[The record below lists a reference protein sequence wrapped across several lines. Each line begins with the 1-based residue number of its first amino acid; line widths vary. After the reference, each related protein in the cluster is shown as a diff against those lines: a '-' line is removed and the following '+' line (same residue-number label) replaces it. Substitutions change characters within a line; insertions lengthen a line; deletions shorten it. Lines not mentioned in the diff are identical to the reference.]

1 MEEFILPSLF
11 LFLGLCGDALHEK
24 DCEAVFEGHCSCLI
38 NGRLVPWCT
47 YAIIK
52 LVYWSGLKGEK
63 MDNIENTLYEQFQ
76 DLDINQLEE
85 IAKNE
90 NGAYTEDAQEA
101 AKAFLGNE
109 EAVTKKKI
117 EDENR
122 QKELER
128 QQQKKAEAEERT
140 KTNMQQQEIDII
152 RNAIKNDENQEN
164 YNINEDV
171 HQIARDVRW
180 FKNLTIILLII
191 SITYGVILGI
201 AKIGRASCRERV

>member
-1 MEEFILPSLF
+1 
-11 LFLGLCGDALHEK
+11 
-24 DCEAVFEGHCSCLI
+24 
-38 NGRLVPWCT
+38 
-47 YAIIK
+47 
-52 LVYWSGLKGEK
+52 

-117 EDENR
+117 EDKNR
-122 QKELER
+122 QKEFEH
-128 QQQKKAEAEERT
+128 QQQEKAEAAERT
-140 KTNMQQQEIDII
+140 RTNTQQQEIDKI
-152 RNAIKNDENQEN
+152 RSAIKKDEVQEN
-164 YNINEDV
+164 YSINEDV
-171 HQIARDVRW
+171 HQIAQDVRW

-191 SITYGVILGI
+191 SVTVSI
-201 AKIGRASCRERV
+201 AIGFAIAMSK